1 MTVQKTVYLGDDSGA
16 GCPTPTDD
24 ATGVADGYLTYCL
37 TVANTGGYPLDVAV
51 TDTTLGIGHADVSL
65 LSGANPV
72 PVDGTAV
79 WYYDGTLTSTLANV
93 HGNGHTDRRRR

>member
-16 GCPTPTDD
+16 GCPTPPDD

-65 LSGANPV
+65 LSGANPGAGRWHSGLV
-72 PVDGTAV
+72 LRRHTHVDPGQ
-79 WYYDGTLTSTLANV
+79 
-93 HGNGHTDRRRR
+93 